1 MENEIRNTR
10 FADVIRPFRRHVVLI
25 IVPFVTI
32 VLTVTVLTLLAHP
45 LYESKAAIYIGAN
58 DELSF
63 DADQVAAQRYLV
75 KNQIPILKSRQL
87 AAEVVRRFQV
97 SDRHDSLYILGTRR
111 LQPRMPLIA
120 DLLSRFKKKQ
130 ETSGLSPIELVE
142 NFREAT
148 RIAEQ
153 LETNVL
159 LLIAKSP
166 SPDESA
172 FMVNTW
178 VDAYLE
184 YDQLLSQG
192 GASENKRF
200 LEIKLNEVE
209 KNLKNSEN
217 RLLWFQQQENV
228 VALNNETE
236 ELVSTLSDFE
246 SKYNQVQTDLESVG
260 NQLVYLKNQLDDSR
274 RNFVEDVLRTSNP
287 VLQQLQEQMAALVTE
302 KAAYEAQLIGAGL
315 DVRRDNRLAQLQSR
329 LNGIRDKIIEE
340 TSNYIQTNR
349 TGVDPIAYS
358 ETLINQILQMETE
371 QQSLKARS
379 YALKRVVDEYAY
391 KLTRLPEKSLR
402 LAQLQRDVQVNR
414 DIYTMLR
421 KKFEEAKIR
430 STGLGGNI
438 VVVDR
443 GQPPLEPVYPR
454 KRMNLALAIFMGLLL
469 GFGLAFAKDYFEDYV
484 WRPEEIEQLK
494 LKVIGAIPFIE
505 EKTKKLKGKSVGM
518 GQKVERAKSI
528 SPYLIT
534 RQPKRSAIPEAYR
547 VIRTYIHYKMQNLK
561 ANTVLITSPGP
572 GEGKSTAA
580 ANIGIAS
587 AQKGVRTLLVDCD
600 LRKPVQDLLLN
611 GISRDEGLVTY
622 LSEPCNW
629 RHLIRETP
637 VRRLHLMPAG
647 APTNH
652 ASEMI
657 SSRRM
662 IRFIKEASPHYKM
675 IIFDCPP
682 VLPVTDAVVLSEY
695 MKGIVL
701 AVKTGKTTRHGLKL
715 ALNRLKSVHA
725 PIWGAI
731 LTSSPDEGTGY
742 KTYYESYDE

>member
-10 FADVIRPFRRHVVLI
+10 FADVIRPFRRHMVLI

-32 VLTVTVLTLLAHP
+32 VLTVTILTLLAHP
-45 LYESKAAIYIGAN
+45 LYESKAAIYIGA
-58 DELSF
+58 DDQLSF

-97 SDRHDSLYILGTRR
+97 SDRHDSLYILGTRQ
-111 LQPRMPLIA
+111 LQPRMPLLS
-120 DLLSRFKKKQ
+120 DLLSRFKKK
-130 ETSGLSPIELVE
+130 ETPGLSPIELVE

-166 SPDESA
+166 SPDESV

-200 LEIKLNEVE
+200 LETKLNEVE

-236 ELVSTLSDFE
+236 ELVRTLSDFE

-260 NQLVYLKNQLDDSR
+260 NQLIYLKNQLDDSR

-315 DVRRDNRLAQLQSR
+315 DVRRDNRLAQLESR
-329 LNGIRDKIIEE
+329 LKGIRHKIIEE
-340 TSNYIQTNR
+340 TSNYIQTSR

-371 QQSLKARS
+371 QQSLRARS

-414 DIYTMLR
+414 EIYTMLR

-454 KRMNLALAIFMGLLL
+454 KKMNLALAVFLGLLL
-469 GFGLAFAKDYFEDYV
+469 GFGLAFAKD
-484 WRPEEIEQLK
+484 
-494 LKVIGAIPFIE
+494 
-505 EKTKKLKGKSVGM
+505 
-518 GQKVERAKSI
+518 
-528 SPYLIT
+528 
-534 RQPKRSAIPEAYR
+534 
-547 VIRTYIHYKMQNLK
+547 
-561 ANTVLITSPGP
+561 
-572 GEGKSTAA
+572 
-580 ANIGIAS
+580 
-587 AQKGVRTLLVDCD
+587 
-600 LRKPVQDLLLN
+600 
-611 GISRDEGLVTY
+611 
-622 LSEPCNW
+622 
-629 RHLIRETP
+629 
-637 VRRLHLMPAG
+637 
-647 APTNH
+647 
-652 ASEMI
+652 
-657 SSRRM
+657 
-662 IRFIKEASPHYKM
+662 
-675 IIFDCPP
+675 
-682 VLPVTDAVVLSEY
+682 
-695 MKGIVL
+695 
-701 AVKTGKTTRHGLKL
+701 
-715 ALNRLKSVHA
+715 
-725 PIWGAI
+725 
-731 LTSSPDEGTGY
+731 
-742 KTYYESYDE
+742 